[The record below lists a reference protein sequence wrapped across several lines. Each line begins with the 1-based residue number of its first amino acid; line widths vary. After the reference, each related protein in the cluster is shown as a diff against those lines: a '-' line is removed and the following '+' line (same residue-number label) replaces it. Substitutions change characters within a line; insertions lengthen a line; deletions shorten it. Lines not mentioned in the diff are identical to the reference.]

1 MSLPGTHVRVVL
13 DFAGTKHCPI
23 AHANGACGLHKAG
36 VKLHLT
42 SCAVA
47 TAFAALHYIC
57 IAASLSDHCYI
68 CCHTSSCVFRAA
80 RHRRCFSLRT
90 AMART
95 EVPCALLLLSL
106 LAAPSFV
113 RALQFRPSAAR
124 RLLHDAPESNSGSV
138 SSTSYLDALQARGV
152 TAAEQLDYVLGLPV
166 AGALNEENINAL
178 LQDVQG

>member
-1 MSLPGTHVRVVL
+1 
-13 DFAGTKHCPI
+13 
-23 AHANGACGLHKAG
+23 
-36 VKLHLT
+36 
-42 SCAVA
+42 
-47 TAFAALHYIC
+47 
-57 IAASLSDHCYI
+57 
-68 CCHTSSCVFRAA
+68 
-80 RHRRCFSLRT
+80 
-90 AMART
+90 MART